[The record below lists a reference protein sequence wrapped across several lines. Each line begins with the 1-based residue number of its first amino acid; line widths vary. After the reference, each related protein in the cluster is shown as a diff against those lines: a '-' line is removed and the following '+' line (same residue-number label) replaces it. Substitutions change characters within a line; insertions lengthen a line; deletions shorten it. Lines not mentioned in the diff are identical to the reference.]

1 MTIFAWLEKTD
12 ATLVMLGCDWKYCT
26 QFHRYE
32 QIADVEYRKHK
43 LFTGLADFGNG
54 LNDVECS
61 MFVRDVELGPT
72 NDFSQVIEKLNKENK
87 IKKANIFD
95 GLIQSTK
102 VSSLSAC
109 CLEILKQDKFAFCRT
124 AQKCKRKFEIKL
136 RGSANQQRVLWY
148 LGRKMSK
155 Y

>member
-1 MTIFAWLEKTD
+1 
-12 ATLVMLGCDWKYCT
+12 MLGCDWKYCT

-136 RGSANQQRVLWY
+136 REAQPTNNECYGIWAKKCRNIESLN
-148 LGRKMSK
+148 SSNSP
-155 Y
+155 